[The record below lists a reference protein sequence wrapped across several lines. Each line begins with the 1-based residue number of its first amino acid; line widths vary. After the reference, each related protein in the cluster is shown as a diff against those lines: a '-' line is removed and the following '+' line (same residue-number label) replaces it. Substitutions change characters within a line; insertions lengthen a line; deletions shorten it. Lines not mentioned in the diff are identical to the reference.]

1 MFLTYN
7 SYGLLLSE
15 VQRREDLNKN
25 NGEIEIK
32 SQIRLKEEVKNR
44 KIVEDTDIG
53 RRIKEEITDLKM
65 LLMSYREGIIKEK
78 TVILQTHYKYI
89 TI

>member
-1 MFLTYN
+1 MTTRHVLTYN

-78 TVILQTHYKYI
+78 Q
-89 TI
+89 